1 MINEKN
7 TTAISGYLSFVVLLA
22 GLGLAAYG
30 IYSQSVWLI
39 AIGIVLALV
48 ILKGWLVVNPNESAV
63 LILFGS
69 YQGTVRK
76 DGFFWVNPL
85 VVKRTVSLKARNLDG
100 QKIKVNDKL
109 GNPIEI
115 AAVVVWQVRDT
126 AKALFAVDD
135 YSKYVQIQSEAAV
148 RHLANQFAYDN
159 FEDEAAVISLKD
171 GAQQVSGILEKELN
185 DRLAMAGIDVIEARI
200 THLAYAPEIA
210 SAMLQR
216 QQATAV
222 VSARR
227 QIVDGAVGMVE
238 MALEKLS
245 EKDIVQLDEE
255 RKAAM
260 VSNLLVVLCGER
272 NVAPVV
278 NAGTLYH

>member
-1 MINEKN
+1 ME
-7 TTAISGYLSFVVLLA
+7 YRVLLCD
-22 GLGLAAYG
+22 
-30 IYSQSVWLI
+30 
-39 AIGIVLALV
+39 
-48 ILKGWLVVNPNESAV
+48 ESAA
-63 LILFGS
+63 LILFGN

-85 VVKRTVSLKARNLDG
+85 VIKRNVSLKARNLDG

-115 AAVVVWQVRDT
+115 AAVVVWQVSDT

-135 YSKYVQIQSEAAV
+135 YAKYVQIQSEAAV

-159 FEDEAAVISLKD
+159 FEDEDTAAITLKD
-171 GAQQVSGILEKELN
+171 GAQQVNGILEKELN
-185 DRLAMAGIDVIEARI
+185 ERLAMAGIDVVEARI

-222 VSARR
+222 VAARR

-272 NVAPVV
+272 NVSPVV

>member
-1 MINEKN
+1 MIHEKN
-7 TTAISGYLSFVVLLA
+7 TTAISGYLSFFILLSA
-22 GLGLAAYG
+22 LGLVAYG
-30 IYSQSVWLI
+30 IYSQVIWLI
-39 AIGIVLALV
+39 AVGIVLAL
-48 ILKGWLVVNPNESAV
+48 IMLKGWLIVNPNESAA

-76 DGFFWVNPL
+76 DGFFWVNPF

-135 YSKYVQIQSEAAV
+135 YTKYVQIQSEAAV

-159 FEDEAAVISLKD
+159 FEDEDAVITLKD

-185 DRLAMAGIDVIEARI
+185 ERLAMAGIDVIEARI

-245 EKDIVQLDEE
+245 QKDIVQLDEE

-272 NVAPVV
+272 NVAPIV